1 MTRRNRTSVLMRHR
15 VAKMSQ
21 LIPGNPNAIFL
32 IDTKNPTMII
42 LATGVFI
49 VTLACS
55 LHQGALGWAPPAVPR
70 LPGAHTKRTS
80 RLASSRLQSRTLWSQ
95 NTILSE
101 SLRFQENDGK
111 SNVAMP
117 ASDVGLIASNDHSY
131 VLTFTAAVTV
141 FGDWL
146 FNPEMVLAA
155 DGSPIPNALLAY
167 AHYLSM
173 LGSTGALVTQRLQT
187 GPNMT
192 ADQWKTFSTANI
204 VYVVCFIALIV
215 TGYLRSVDVRI
226 CRTRLLDCTFSHVSV
241 SSVLDHRWA
250 DPSVRERLRFLL
262 PRTVVLV
269 QTGQRRSYA
278 FPYGVSNK

>member
-1 MTRRNRTSVLMRHR
+1 MTRLN
-15 VAKMSQ
+15 
-21 LIPGNPNAIFL
+21 
-32 IDTKNPTMII
+32 I

-55 LHQGALGWAPPAVPR
+55 LHPGALGWAPPVLPR
-70 LPGAHTKRTS
+70 LARAHTKRTS
-80 RLASSRLQSRTLWSQ
+80 QLAPSRVRSHAPQSQ
-95 NTILSE
+95 NRFLFE
-101 SLRFQENDGK
+101 SQRFPDNDGK

-117 ASDVGLIASNDHSY
+117 PSDLGLIASNDHSY
-131 VLTFTAAVTV
+131 ALTFTAAVTL
-141 FGDWL
+141 FGGWL
-146 FNPEMVLAA
+146 FNPEIVLAA

-173 LGSTGALVTQRLQT
+173 IGSTGALVTQRLQT

-204 VYVVCFIALIV
+204 VYVVCFVALIT

-226 CRTRLLDCTFSHVSV
+226 CRTRLLECTFSHVSV
-241 SSVLDHRWA
+241 SSVLDHRWG

-278 FPYGVSNK
+278 FSNGVSDK